1 MSSTHIERIIEDPSG
16 RPQSVQVNMGESP
29 LAWLHARG
37 HVSDRQ
43 YRAGDLLR
51 SDWEKAGLGSRVT
64 MRWEP
69 RSASGRGG
77 VAADPTARQIGARER
92 FDGALRAAGPGLSD
106 ILWRVV
112 CAGEGL
118 VAAERALNWPGRA
131 GKLVLTLALDRVAEW
146 YRVE

>member
-1 MSSTHIERIIEDPSG
+1 MSSTHIERIIEDPFG
-16 RPQSVQVNMGESP
+16 RPQSVLVNMGESP

-69 RSASGRGG
+69 RSANGGG

-92 FDGALRAAGPGLSD
+92 FAPRLGTAWDQRKLQETAA
-106 ILWRVV
+106 
-112 CAGEGL
+112 A
-118 VAAERALNWPGRA
+118 
-131 GKLVLTLALDRVAEW
+131 
-146 YRVE
+146 